1 MWRNLPFMK
10 MVHSCLRVLDLERSI
25 SFYQSVFEFQ
35 EYERFVFESFTLSY
49 LRAPGGTFELE
60 LTHNHD
66 RTAPYAH
73 GQGYGHIAVVVDDLL
88 EVLSRYR
95 ATGAADGDMKQ
106 LEHEGKLL
114 GQFFFA
120 TDPDGYKIEVLA
132 KSGRFSDQG

>member
-1 MWRNLPFMK
+1 MRRSDRLMK
-10 MVHSCLRVLDLERSI
+10 IIHTCLRVLELDRSLT
-25 SFYQSVFEFQ
+25 FYKTVFGFE
-35 EYERFVFESFTLSY
+35 EYERFVFETFTLCY
-49 LRAPGGTFELE
+49 LRAPGGAFELE
-60 LTHNHD
+60 LTANHD

-73 GQGYGHIAVVVDDLL
+73 GESYGHMAVLVDDLL

-95 ATGAADGDMKQ
+95 STGATDGDMKQ

-132 KSGRFSDQG
+132 KSGRFATQG